1 MNYACGTIVA
11 RSPVIIRH
19 YCRGA
24 DCKSCSHDALERR
37 LGRFLNRSCLPLDP
51 NLIVTSFEVS
61 RIIDHAQFRYLRRQ
75 IHQRV
80 CYLRS
85 NSNERWATFGLIGV
99 WTGTNVIGIAVGGR
113 KSVLLDMGWRLD
125 HMPLCDVATRMAR
138 PSAQTLPLK
147 GVWVTVSPQRT
158 MERPSGSNHPKP
170 SRDIPIYKVRHRTDI
185 LGATVG
191 ITLC

>member
-1 MNYACGTIVA
+1 MRYACGTIVA
-11 RSPVIIRH
+11 RHPCVIRH

-24 DCKSCSHDALERR
+24 HCRSCASDGVERK
-37 LGRFLNRSCLPLDP
+37 LGRFLTRSCLPLDP
-51 NLIVTSFEVS
+51 NLIVTSFEVG
-61 RIIDHAQFRYLRRQ
+61 RIIEHAQFRYLRRQ
-75 IHQRV
+75 IHQQV

-125 HMPLCDVATRMAR
+125 RMPLCDVATRMAR

-147 GVWVTVSPQRT
+147 SVWVTVSPQRT
-158 MERPSGSNHPKP
+158 MERPY
-170 SRDIPIYKVRHRTDI
+170 I
-185 LGATVG
+185 
-191 ITLC
+191 